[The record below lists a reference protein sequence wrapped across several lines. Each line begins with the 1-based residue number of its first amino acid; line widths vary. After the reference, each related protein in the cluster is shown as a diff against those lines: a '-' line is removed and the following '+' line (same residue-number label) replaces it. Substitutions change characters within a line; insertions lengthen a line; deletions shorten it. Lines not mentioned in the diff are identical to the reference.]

1 MQRIPQIPED
11 RPINHSLSLTDNNSL
26 PAKDK
31 SVLQIWGRAS
41 LQGQVKISGAKN
53 SALAIMA
60 GALLCPQDCRLQNV
74 PSLVDIMRMSQI
86 LSALGV
92 QLERHGD
99 VLDINARDI
108 GQSKAPYELV
118 SQLRASF
125 FVIGPLLA
133 RLGVARVPLPG
144 GCAIGARPVD
154 LHVRGLREMGAEVQ
168 IDHGTVHA
176 YVTGPN
182 RRLKGAKIYLD
193 YPSVG
198 ATETLMMAAT
208 LAEGETTI
216 ENAAQEPE
224 VVDLANF
231 CCAMGAKIRG
241 AGTNTIVI
249 SGVPSLH
256 SVDYSIIPDRIEAGT
271 FLVAGAIT
279 HSEIVL
285 ASVVPE
291 HLTAAIAK
299 LRDIGVKVIAEEPN
313 CLRIVPGQLRATDIE
328 TLPYPGFPTDM
339 QAPFMALLTLS
350 EGDSVITETVFEN
363 RLGHVP
369 ELNRMGADIR
379 VKGNNAIIRGVPLL
393 SGAPVVATDL
403 RASAALVLAGLA
415 AEGKTT
421 IQGLHHLDRGYD
433 NIEEKLRQL
442 GAKLQRVKDES
453 ETQAEK
459 APEVPSQ
466 TTEVPR

>member
-1 MQRIPQIPED
+1 M
-11 RPINHSLSLTDNNSL
+11 SLKDTNSL
-26 PAKDK
+26 PEEDK
-31 SVLQIWGRAS
+31 SVLQIWGRTS
-41 LQGQVKISGAKN
+41 LQGHVKISGAKN

-60 GALLCPQDCRLQNV
+60 GALLCPQDCRLRNV
-74 PSLVDIMRMSQI
+74 PSLVDIMRMGQI

-92 QLERHGD
+92 KLERNGD
-99 VLDINARDI
+99 SLDINASHL

-125 FVIGPLLA
+125 FVIGPVLA

-154 LHVRGLREMGAEVQ
+154 LHVRGLQAMGAEVH
-168 IDHGTVHA
+168 IDHGIVHA
-176 YVTGPN
+176 YVNGTS

-208 LAEGETTI
+208 LADGETTI

-224 VVDLANF
+224 VSDLANF
-231 CCAMGAKIRG
+231 CRAMGAKIRG
-241 AGTNTIVI
+241 AGTNTIII

-279 HSEIVL
+279 HSEL
-285 ASVVPE
+285 TLSPVVPD
-291 HLTAAIAK
+291 HLTAVIAK
-299 LRDIGVKVIAEEPN
+299 LREIGAKVIAEEPN
-313 CLRIVPGQLRATDIE
+313 CLRIVPGRLRATDIE

-339 QAPFMALLTLS
+339 QAQFMALLTQS

-363 RLGHVP
+363 RLRHVA

-379 VKGNNAIIRGVPLL
+379 VKGNNAIVRGVPLL

-403 RASAALVLAGLA
+403 RASAALVLAALA

-433 NIEEKLRQL
+433 NLEAKLRQV
-442 GAKLQRVKDES
+442 GARLQRVQDETEIEDS
-453 ETQAEK
+453 LTAQSK
-459 APEVPSQ
+459 ITAPPH
-466 TTEVPR
+466 